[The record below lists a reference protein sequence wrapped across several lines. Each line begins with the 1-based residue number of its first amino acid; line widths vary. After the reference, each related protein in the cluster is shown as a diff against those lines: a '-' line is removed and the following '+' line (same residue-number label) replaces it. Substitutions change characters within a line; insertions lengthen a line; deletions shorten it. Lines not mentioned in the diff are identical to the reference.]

1 MTKRTIKGIIAML
14 MLLTVCL
21 YFVSGTYA
29 RYASSVSGTAM
40 VAAAKWAVAFK
51 DGENNELANNF
62 DLDFTVT
69 ANENVVSNKIAP
81 QTTATAEIQVD
92 LTGTE
97 VAVDYV
103 ATVDETALAEYFGA
117 SKDDVKVT
125 TSAKVNGVEDKT
137 GTIKLVNDSAF
148 TAENGKVTVTITLT
162 WTNNDNHNTSDTAV
176 GVAASTLS
184 FPVTLE
190 LQQHIDTQA

>member
-29 RYASSVSGTAM
+29 RYASSVSGRAAVT
-40 VAAAKWAVAFK
+40 AAKWAVAFK
-51 DGENNELANNF
+51 NGENEALVNDF
-62 DLDFTVT
+62 DLAFTVT
-69 ANENVVSNKIAP
+69 ANENVVPNKIAP

-103 ATVDETALAEYFGA
+103 ATVDESALADYFGA
-117 SKDDVKVT
+117 SKDDVQVT
-125 TSAKVNGVEDKT
+125 TSAKVNGVEDTT
-137 GTIKLVNDSAF
+137 GTIKLVNENAF
-148 TAENGKVTVTITLT
+148 TANNGKVTITITLT
-162 WTNNDNHNTSDTAV
+162 WTNNDEHNVSDTAV
-176 GVAASTLS
+176 GEAATSLE
-184 FPVTLE
+184 FPVTLK
-190 LQQHIDTQA
+190 LQQHIETQA